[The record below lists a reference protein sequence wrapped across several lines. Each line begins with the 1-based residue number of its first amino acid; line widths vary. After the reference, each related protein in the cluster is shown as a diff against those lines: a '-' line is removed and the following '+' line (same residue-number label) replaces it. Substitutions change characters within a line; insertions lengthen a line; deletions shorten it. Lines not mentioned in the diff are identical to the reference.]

1 MMKKQIIV
9 PALAILFMAATVEAQ
24 ESFRLDHRNS
34 EITVKGTSSVH
45 DWEMKAT
52 AMSAKIEV
60 KSNGSGLDEIVNV
73 SFSMPTEK
81 LTSDNNIMNKKSWD
95 ALKSNKHDNI
105 MFDLTSV
112 SGFNSNGSTFSG
124 TAFGTLTI
132 AGKTKAVSIPFSGNT
147 GNNNALVVSGE
158 EKINMK
164 DYNVSPP
171 TAMLGTLKTGEE
183 VTVDFNMKFIPES
196 RYTELIN

>member
-1 MMKKQIIV
+1 
-9 PALAILFMAATVEAQ
+9 MAATVEAQ